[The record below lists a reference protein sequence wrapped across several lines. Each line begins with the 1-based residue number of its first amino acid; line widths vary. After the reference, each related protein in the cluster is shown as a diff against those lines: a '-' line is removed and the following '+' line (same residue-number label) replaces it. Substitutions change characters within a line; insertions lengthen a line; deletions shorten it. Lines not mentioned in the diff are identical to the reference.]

1 MARRPEQYAGVTG
14 TDLSESTVLVTGST
28 SGIGREAALAFGR
41 LGARVLVHG
50 RDRERGEATVEAIE
64 STAAAGADL
73 FLADFAD
80 RETVRTLAADVAASV
95 DSLDV
100 LVNNA
105 GGMFRDAGTTAAGI
119 EYTIAVN
126 HLAPFLLTH
135 HLLSEIPDGGRVVTT
150 SSGAHRSGS
159 IDVDRLEATE
169 GSSFA
174 RYSRSKLANVLF
186 TRELARRTDRVT
198 ANCFHPGFVPGS
210 AFFRQVPAP
219 IRIPMKAA
227 RLLPGVGTSVAEGA
241 GTAVYLAVSAEVADV
256 SGGYFV
262 TCGRRQPSA
271 AARDD
276 ATARRLWERSEDL
289 VDPEES
295 LRLSPAAAAD

>member
-1 MARRPEQYAGVTG
+1 MTRRPEQHAGVTDV
-14 TDLSESTVLVTGST
+14 DLSETTVLVTGST
-28 SGIGREAALAFGR
+28 SGIGREAAVALGR

-50 RDRERGEATVEAIE
+50 RDREGGEATLDDLAE
-64 STAAAGADL
+64 TAAAGADL

-80 RETVRTLAADVAASV
+80 RASVRTMAADVAASV

-105 GGMFRDAGTTAAGI
+105 GGMFRNAGATAAGI

-135 HLLSEIPDGGRVVTT
+135 HLLPEMPDGGRVVTT
-150 SSGAHRSGS
+150 SSGVHRSGS
-159 IDVDRLEATE
+159 VDVDQLEATE

-219 IRIPMKAA
+219 IRLPMKAA
-227 RLLPGVGTSVAEGA
+227 RVLPGVGTSVEEGA
-241 GTAVYLAVSAEVADV
+241 ATAVYLAASPEVADV
-256 SGGYFV
+256 TGEYF
-262 TCGRRQPSA
+262 TDCAARQPSRE
-271 AARDD
+271 ARDD
-276 ATARRLWERSEDL
+276 ATARRLWERSEEL
-289 VDPEES
+289 VGLDES
-295 LRLSPAAAAD
+295 FRLSVDGN